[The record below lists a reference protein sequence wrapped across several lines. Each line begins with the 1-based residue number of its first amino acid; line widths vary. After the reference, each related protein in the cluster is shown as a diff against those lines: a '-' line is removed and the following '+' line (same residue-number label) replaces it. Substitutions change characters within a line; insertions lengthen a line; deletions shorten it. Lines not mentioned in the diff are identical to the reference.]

1 MLRPLEG
8 EGAAQLQPGGVL
20 PEFRPFR
27 PGQRCRKDLYSG
39 PEEKKLLTRIKGL
52 YSILDAIAQI
62 WQMIRNATRLT
73 LACVVLGLVN
83 QACAVT
89 NGSRATAGEIATA
102 KTYTQPA
109 PQWPQTVEVAMP
121 LSVPT
126 PSPSVAESS
135 RAELLAWR
143 NSSRPRQSKAV
154 QVAANSV
161 GTLPPYATA
170 LVVTPDAVPQ
180 RPGVAAPHLPNV
192 VAAPPAASSGVPE
205 AIVTPASPSVVRE
218 PATVPL
224 PLVIAPPA
232 SIPTALPAPTY
243 SDSPVPPKSANL
255 WDRIRSGFSV
265 RDIDSPLVQRHVAW
279 YLNRP
284 DYMQRMMERSR
295 RYLHFVVEELEK
307 RQMPL
312 ELALLPMIESA
323 YNPIAYST
331 AKASGIWQFIPATG
345 KHYGLEQNWWYD
357 GRRDVTA
364 ATFAALDY
372 LQKLYGDF
380 GDWQLALAA
389 YNWGEG
395 SVARAV
401 ERNAR
406 KGQSG
411 DYESLHMPAETAN
424 YVPKLQAVKNIIAD
438 PARYGVVLED
448 IPNQPYF
455 IKVAA
460 PAHIDFKRAAQLAEV
475 PLEEFRYLNPA
486 HNRPVITSSGRTL
499 LLPVDKAGV
508 FTANLEANDD
518 PLVTWQTYTLR
529 QKEGIEQVA
538 ARFHMTAATL
548 RQVNGLDQRRKVRSG
563 HTLLVPL
570 PGNIDAGNF
579 DNTYSTL
586 DFQPAPAAMESI
598 EYRVR
603 RGDTMRSIALRHR
616 VTMAQLQRW
625 NHLQGRLAVGQALA
639 IYPDTGAKRVPPTQ
653 MVKGRPHQTN
663 VGLVKVRTAAS
674 GSKRAHAERKMRALK
689 TPAAPKVRRV
699 GDRRQ
704 HLARN

>member
-1 MLRPLEG
+1 
-8 EGAAQLQPGGVL
+8 
-20 PEFRPFR
+20 
-27 PGQRCRKDLYSG
+27 
-39 PEEKKLLTRIKGL
+39 
-52 YSILDAIAQI
+52 
-62 WQMIRNATRLT
+62 
-73 LACVVLGLVN
+73 
-83 QACAVT
+83 
-89 NGSRATAGEIATA
+89 
-102 KTYTQPA
+102 
-109 PQWPQTVEVAMP
+109 MP
-121 LSVPT
+121 LSVPVAVVT
-126 PSPSVAESS
+126 PSVAAATHSVAESS

-143 NSSRPRQSKAV
+143 NSAPSEPPKPVRI
-154 QVAANSV
+154 AANSV
-161 GTLPPYATA
+161 ATRPPYATTSA
-170 LVVTPDAVPQ
+170 ATPDAVSQ
-180 RPGVAAPHLPNV
+180 LPGVAPRLPAV
-192 VAAPPAASSGVPE
+192 VAAPAPVPAGTSEMGTVPAAAPVAHDSP
-205 AIVTPASPSVVRE
+205 VT
-218 PATVPL
+218 PL
-224 PLVIAPPA
+224 PLVIAPPPLA
-232 SIPTALPAPTY
+232 LPVLPAPTY
-243 SDSPVPPKSANL
+243 TDGPVPPKSTNL
-255 WDRIRSGFSV
+255 WDRIRSGFAV

-307 RQMPL
+307 RRMPL

-401 ERNAR
+401 NRNAR

-455 IKVAA
+455 IRVSA

-518 PLVTWQTYTLR
+518 PLVTWQTYTLHK
-529 QKEGIEQVA
+529 KEGIEQVA

-548 RQVNGLDQRRKVRSG
+548 RQVNGLDQRRKVRPG

-579 DNTYSTL
+579 DDTYGNL
-586 DFQPAPAAMESI
+586 DFQPAPPAAESI
-598 EYRVR
+598 DYRIR
-603 RGDTMRSIALRHR
+603 RGDTVRSIALRHR
-616 VTMAQLQRW
+616 VTTAQLQHW
-625 NHLQGRLAVGQALA
+625 NKLHGRLVVGHALT
-639 IYPDTGAKRVPPTQ
+639 IYPDAGAKRAPATRI
-653 MVKGRPHQTN
+653 VKGKPHNADAPT
-663 VGLVKVRTAAS
+663 VKVR
-674 GSKRAHAERKMRALK
+674 AERSGAKPVRAARQTRDLK
-689 TPAAPKVRRV
+689 PASATKVRRA

>member
-1 MLRPLEG
+1 MT
-8 EGAAQLQPGGVL
+8 
-20 PEFRPFR
+20 
-27 PGQRCRKDLYSG
+27 K
-39 PEEKKLLTRIKGL
+39 IKGL
-52 YSILDAIAQI
+52 YSILNTIEQI

-83 QACAVT
+83 QACAIT
-89 NGSRATAGEIATA
+89 NGPRATSPEVATA

-109 PQWPQTVEVAMP
+109 PQSPQTVEVAMP

-126 PSPSVAESS
+126 PSRSPSVAESS

-143 NSSRPRQSKAV
+143 NSAQSRQSKAV
-154 QVAANSV
+154 QIAANSV
-161 GTLPPYATA
+161 GTLPPYATPPVA
-170 LVVTPDAVPQ
+170 TPGAVPQ
-180 RPGVAAPHLPNV
+180 PSGVAAPQLPNV
-192 VAAPPAASSGVPE
+192 VAAPPATSSGVPE
-205 AIVTPASPSVVRE
+205 VVTTPASPSVAHE
-218 PATVPL
+218 SAAAPL

-232 SIPTALPAPTY
+232 SIPSALPAPIY

-255 WDRIRSGFSV
+255 WDRIRSGFAV

-345 KHYGLEQNWWYD
+345 KHYGLEQTWWYD

-372 LQKLYGDF
+372 LQKLYRDF

-406 KGQSG
+406 KGQAG
-411 DYESLHMPAETAN
+411 DYESLRMPAETAN

-438 PARYGVVLED
+438 PARYGVVLEG

-460 PAHIDFKRAAQLAEV
+460 PAHIDVKRAAQLAEV

-529 QKEGIEQVA
+529 KKEGIEQVA

-586 DFQPAPAAMESI
+586 DFQPAPSAMESI

-616 VTMAQLQRW
+616 VTMAQLQHW

-639 IYPDTGAKRVPPTQ
+639 IYPDAGAKRVPPTQ

-663 VGLVKVRTAAS
+663 VGVVKVR
-674 GSKRAHAERKMRALK
+674 AERFGAKPVRAARQTRNLK
-689 TPAAPKVRRV
+689 PASAPKVRRA
-699 GDRRQ
+699 GDRRE
-704 HLARN
+704 HLARS

>member
-1 MLRPLEG
+1 M
-8 EGAAQLQPGGVL
+8 
-20 PEFRPFR
+20 
-27 PGQRCRKDLYSG
+27 
-39 PEEKKLLTRIKGL
+39 TRIKGL
-52 YSILDAIAQI
+52 YSILDAITQI

-73 LACVVLGLVN
+73 VACVVLGLVN

-89 NGSRATAGEIATA
+89 NGPRATPAAENVTARTATP
-102 KTYTQPA
+102 PA
-109 PQWPQTVEVAMP
+109 PQWPQQSVEVAAP
-121 LSVPT
+121 LSVPAP
-126 PSPSVAESS
+126 PSLPPTVGESP
-135 RAELLAWR
+135 RAEILAWR
-143 NSSRPRQSKAV
+143 NSAPPKPHHPTQASTGSI
-154 QVAANSV
+154 
-161 GTLPPYATA
+161 GTLPPYATPPAAMAEVPVQQQQIAVPAPATAPPPPAIAEPTLPPAHAVAHEPVPAPLPGAGPAPVAVVPPPAIQAPA
-170 LVVTPDAVPQ
+170 LVPTYADSP
-180 RPGVAAPHLPNV
+180 
-192 VAAPPAASSGVPE
+192 AAPPSN
-205 AIVTPASPSVVRE
+205 
-218 PATVPL
+218 
-224 PLVIAPPA
+224 
-232 SIPTALPAPTY
+232 
-243 SDSPVPPKSANL
+243 DL
-255 WDRIRSGFSV
+255 WDRIRSGFAI

-406 KGQSG
+406 KGLSG

-424 YVPKLQAVKNIIAD
+424 YVPKLQAMKNIIAD
-438 PARYGVVLED
+438 PARYGVVLEG

-455 IKVAA
+455 IRVAA
-460 PAHIDFKRAAQLAEV
+460 PAHIDVKRAAQLAEV

-518 PLVTWQTYTLR
+518 PLVTWQTYTLHK
-529 QKEGIEQVA
+529 KEGLEQVA
-538 ARFHMTAATL
+538 ARFHMTPATL

-570 PGNIDAGNF
+570 PGNIEAGNF
-579 DNTYSTL
+579 DNTYNAL
-586 DFQPAPAAMESI
+586 DFQPAPAALESI

-616 VTMAQLQRW
+616 VTIAQLQRW
-625 NHLQGRLAVGQALA
+625 NHLHGHLAVGQSLA
-639 IYPDTGAKRVPPTQ
+639 IYPDAGAARIPPTQ
-653 MVKGRPHQTN
+653 IVKGKPHKAAKP
-663 VGLVKVRTAAS
+663 GLVKVNAKAKPPAGTTRVKS
-674 GSKRAHAERKMRALK
+674 ERQGRNPKSA
-689 TPAAPKVRRV
+689 PAPKLRRAGV
-699 GDRRQ
+699 DRDR
-704 HLARN
+704 LARN

>member
-1 MLRPLEG
+1 M
-8 EGAAQLQPGGVL
+8 
-20 PEFRPFR
+20 
-27 PGQRCRKDLYSG
+27 
-39 PEEKKLLTRIKGL
+39 LTRIKGL
-52 YSILDAIAQI
+52 YSILDAIAQT

-89 NGSRATAGEIATA
+89 NGPRATAVEVVPA
-102 KTYTQPA
+102 KTRPQPA
-109 PQWPQTVEVAMP
+109 LQWPQAVEVSMP
-121 LSVPT
+121 LSVPST
-126 PSPSVAESS
+126 TSQSAPAPFPTAAESS

-143 NSSRPRQSKAV
+143 NSAPIKPPRPV
-154 QVAANSV
+154 TVAANSI
-161 GTLPPYATA
+161 GTLPPYAA
-170 LVVTPDAVPQ
+170 VPVATPDAAPQAPGAAHQIPTAVAVPLSVI
-180 RPGVAAPHLPNV
+180 PAGMPEAAAVQTSAPVPHE
-192 VAAPPAASSGVPE
+192 PAA
-205 AIVTPASPSVVRE
+205 AA
-218 PATVPL
+218 PL
-224 PLVIAPPA
+224 PLVVAPSAVPVL
-232 SIPTALPAPTY
+232 SGPTY
-243 SDSPVPPKSANL
+243 SDSPAPPKSVNL
-255 WDRIRSGFSV
+255 WDRIRSGFAV

-284 DYMQRMMERSR
+284 DYVQRMMERSR

-307 RQMPL
+307 RQMPM

-401 ERNAR
+401 DRNAR

-438 PARYGVVLED
+438 PARYGIVLED

-486 HNRPVITSSGRTL
+486 HNRPVITSSGRML

-529 QKEGIEQVA
+529 KKEGIEQVA

-586 DFQPAPAAMESI
+586 DFQPAPSAMESI

-603 RGDTMRSIALRHR
+603 RGDTMRSVALRHR

-625 NHLQGRLAVGQALA
+625 NHLHGRIAVGQALT
-639 IYPDTGAKRVPPTQ
+639 IYPDAGAKRVPPTQ
-653 MVKGRPHQTN
+653 IVKGKPHKAN
-663 VGLVKVRTAAS
+663 PRVAKVR
-674 GSKRAHAERKMRALK
+674 AERSDAKPVRAVRHTRDIK
-689 TPAAPKVRRV
+689 PRSAPKVRRA